1 MKFIV
6 FQFRICVENRGVQ
19 PSYIGSK
26 QHRGLSNFLDSH
38 ADLYCC
44 CCLHSTLK
52 VFYDVAQYHSVSDR
66 NEKSLIRIHVREWKK
81 FNISKGM
88 RQRYQH
94 LKTCVSYVP
103 IT

>member
-1 MKFIV
+1 MKLSV
-6 FQFRICVENRGVQ
+6 FQFRICVENRGVH

-26 QHRGLSNFLDSH
+26 QERGLSNFLDSQ
-38 ADLYCC
+38 ADLYRC
-44 CCLHSTLK
+44 CCLRLTLK
-52 VFYDVAQYHSVSDR
+52 VFYDVAQYQS